1 MEYNRGWNRSGN
13 LRPDSR
19 HMKRSRASN
28 VRDSMAFF
36 TADWEEVPM
45 DTMRMTR
52 RSLMFPLDMDME
64 AKGKDKDENVGDGSN
79 DILEQQIRMPTPKVG
94 YFQIYRYASRWDW
107 ALLVLGGLCAIGG
120 GAALPLFTVL
130 LSFQHDFI
138 IVYLTV

>member
-1 MEYNRGWNRSGN
+1 MDYNRGWNRSGN

-19 HMKRSRASN
+19 HMKRGRASN

-64 AKGKDKDENVGDGSN
+64 TKDKGKDDRDREGSDN

-120 GAALPLFTVL
+120 GAALPLFTVC
-130 LSFQHDFI
+130 
-138 IVYLTV
+138 

>member
-1 MEYNRGWNRSGN
+1 MNMEYNRGWNRSGN

-52 RSLMFPLDMDME
+52 RSLMFPLDME
-64 AKGKDKDENVGDGSN
+64 EKAKDDGNGDGTGNGNGSDN
-79 DILEQQIRMPTPKVG
+79 DVLAQQIQMPTPKVG

-120 GAALPLFTVL
+120 GAALPLFTVCQ
-130 LSFQHDFI
+130 SNGI
-138 IVYLTV
+138 YIA

>member
-1 MEYNRGWNRSGN
+1 MEYNRGRNRSGN

-64 AKGKDKDENVGDGSN
+64 AKDKDEDKNIKDGSN

-120 GAALPLFTVL
+120 GAALPLFTVC
-130 LSFQHDFI
+130 
-138 IVYLTV
+138 